1 MPNSQQPKHP
11 WLLAGPW
18 YRWPRPGAPGEGR
31 LSAPVLEKF
40 ASADFVNEFLAEP
53 QRSLVYGAEDR
64 VAETGIRK
72 VFLPSHGRFYLV
84 VCELHCD
91 VAGFP
96 STSREQV
103 CEAGLVVR
111 RRTYRVGAPIRRQ
124 VAKLLQVLSSSQ
136 AEARDLGALAEK
148 AAPAAPG
155 VQVTEVSFK
164 ARSRAAARAAA
175 ARSELAGL
183 EAVGQ
188 IRQVLEGW
196 VPTEFQGVGAWA
208 EVGAEPQDLA
218 GEAVLPLYPLIPDPK
233 VKDHSARGRS
243 LWFGV
248 LPAVSSD
255 LDAGGN
261 PRFDDRSL
269 YEVRCFVRR
278 HRPECPRRP
287 GRSDCKGELVWSRPT
302 ETYRLAPHLDLAG
315 TSNRPVTVQLPDLV
329 ALKAQAD
336 ALEPGQGVGVRLV
349 SPPKS
354 FLSFGVSEDGEA
366 HGARVG
372 GAAICSFSIPLIT
385 IVATFVLRLFLPIVI
400 FLFQLWF
407 LLKLRFCIP
416 PTFTLDA
423 GLVAD
428 LDLALAGGI
437 GIDAALEVKVDAALS
452 ANLGAHVAAG
462 LKADLTAEERA
473 RTALHLSADFTAD
486 APPEL
491 AAEFEDPPP
500 GTGGLAAELPPVTAG
515 LRYHPRVEVA
525 P

>member
-1 MPNSQQPKHP
+1 MTKRHP
-11 WLLAGPW
+11 WLLVGPW
-18 YRWPRPGAPGEGR
+18 YRWQRPGDPGAGR

-40 ASADFVNEFLAEP
+40 ASADFVNEFLGEP

-64 VAETGIRK
+64 VAGSATRK

-103 CEAGLVVR
+103 CEAGFVVR
-111 RRTYRVGAPIRRQ
+111 RRTYRVGAQVRRE
-124 VAKLLQVLSSSQ
+124 VAKLLRVLSASET
-136 AEARDLGALAEK
+136 EAKDLGALARK
-148 AAPAAPG
+148 LAPAAPG
-155 VQVTEVSFK
+155 TEIDQVSFPAQAK
-164 ARSRAAARAAA
+164 AAARAEA
-175 ARSELAGL
+175 ARSGLQGL
-183 EAVGQ
+183 EAAGR

-196 VPTEFQGVGAWA
+196 VPSEFQGVGAWA

-218 GEAVLPLYPLIPDPK
+218 GEAVFPLYPLIPDPK

-248 LPAVSSD
+248 LPATSSD
-255 LDAGGN
+255 LDAN
-261 PRFDDRSL
+261 ASPRFDDRSL

-287 GRSDCKGELVWSRPT
+287 GRNDCKGELVWSRPT
-302 ETYRLAPHLDLAG
+302 DPYRLAPHFDLAG

-329 ALKAQAD
+329 DLKAQAE
-336 ALEPGQGVGVRLV
+336 ALAPGRGVGVRMV
-349 SPPKS
+349 SPPRS
-354 FLSFGVSEDGEA
+354 FLSFGVSSAGA
-366 HGARVG
+366 PQGARVG

-385 IVATFVLRLFLPIVI
+385 LVATFVLRLFLPVVV

-416 PTFTLDA
+416 PTFAMDA

-428 LDLALAGGI
+428 LDLALAGGV
-437 GIDAALEVKVDAALS
+437 GIDAALEARVDAALS

-462 LKADLTAEERA
+462 LKADLGAAERA
-473 RTALHLSADFTAD
+473 RTALHLCADFRAG

-515 LRYHPRVEVA
+515 LRYHDRVEAA

>member
-1 MPNSQQPKHP
+1 MTVTHP
-11 WLLAGPW
+11 WLLVGPW
-18 YRWPRPGAPGEGR
+18 YRWQRPGDSGGGR
-31 LSAPVLEKF
+31 LSAPAIEKF

-64 VAETGIRK
+64 VAGGATRK

-96 STSREQV
+96 STSRAQV
-103 CEAGLVVR
+103 CEAGFVVR
-111 RRTYRVGAPIRRQ
+111 RRTYRVGAEVRRE
-124 VAKLLQVLSSSQ
+124 VAKLLQVLSASRDQ
-136 AEARDLGALAEK
+136 ARDLGALAEK
-148 AAPAAPG
+148 VAPAAPG
-155 VQVTEVSFK
+155 VGISEVSFK
-164 ARSRAAARAAA
+164 AQSRAGARAGA
-175 ARSELAGL
+175 ARSELVGL
-183 EAVGQ
+183 EATGQ

-196 VPTEFQGVGAWA
+196 VPSEFQGVGAWT
-208 EVGAEPQDLA
+208 EVEAAPQDLA
-218 GEAVLPLYPLIPDPK
+218 GEAIWPLYPLIADPK
-233 VKDHSARGRS
+233 VTDHSAEGRS

-248 LPAVSSD
+248 LPATSSD
-255 LDAGGN
+255 LDAAGA

-269 YEVRCFVRR
+269 YEVGCFVRR
-278 HRPECPRRP
+278 HRPECPKTAARN
-287 GRSDCKGELVWSRPT
+287 DCRGELVWSRPT
-302 ETYRLAPHLDLAG
+302 ESYRLAPHFDLAG
-315 TSNRPVTVQLPDLV
+315 TSNRPVTVQLPDLE

-336 ALEPGQGVGVRLV
+336 ALEPGQGVGVRMV

-366 HGARVG
+366 QGARVG

-385 IVATFVLRLFLPIVI
+385 IVATFVLRLFLPIVV

-407 LLKLRFCIP
+407 LLKLRLCIP
-416 PTFTLDA
+416 PTFTMDA

-428 LDLALAGGI
+428 LDVALAGGI

-491 AAEFEDPPP
+491 AAEFEDPPA
-500 GTGGLAAELPPVTAG
+500 GTGGLEAELPSVTAG